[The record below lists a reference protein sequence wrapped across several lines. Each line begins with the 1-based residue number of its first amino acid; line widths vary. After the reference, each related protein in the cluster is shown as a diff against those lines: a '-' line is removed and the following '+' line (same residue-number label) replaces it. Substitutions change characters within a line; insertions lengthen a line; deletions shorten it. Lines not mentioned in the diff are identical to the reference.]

1 MIKLKNWVQN
11 LLEIITLLCCG
22 VLLININSTSYTIN
36 IICLVVIAFNV
47 AILWNYG
54 NWSD

>member
-22 VLLININSTSYTIN
+22 VLLVNSNSANYTIN
-36 IICLVVIAFNV
+36 IICLVVILFNV

-54 NWSD
+54 KWSD